1 MANPRSGE
9 TWLITGCSTGLGA
22 VLARMALAAGH
33 NVVATAR
40 NPMDVATLQKEH
52 DADHLLTARLDVED
66 PETVA
71 KAVETAT
78 KTFGAVDVLV
88 SNAGIGMIG
97 AVEETTPDEVR
108 RIFDVNVMGTLNM
121 IRGVLPVMR
130 AQRRG
135 RIVVISSAG
144 GVYAAPTIGV
154 YFASKHALEGLLE
167 AMRAEITPLGVTC
180 HLIEPGLTRTGMRSR
195 GMPPPSRPI
204 ADYDFIRIPRLEVLE
219 QPYPEGTTTP
229 EQVSQAIIDL
239 MAKAEPGF
247 RLPVGKDTHSRV
259 QQKVDEL
266 SAALRLGVEMGVTV

>member
-1 MANPRSGE
+1 
-9 TWLITGCSTGLGA
+9 
-22 VLARMALAAGH
+22 MALAAGH

-40 NPMDVATLQKEH
+40 NPDDMAALGDER
-52 DADHLLTARLDVED
+52 TAKRLVTTRLDVED
-66 PETVA
+66 PKSIA
-71 KAVETAT
+71 DAVELAT
-78 KTFGAVDVLV
+78 ETFGAIDVLV
-88 SNAGIGMIG
+88 SNAGVGMIG
-97 AVEETTPDEVR
+97 AVEETTPDEVG
-108 RIFDVNVMGTLNM
+108 RIFGVNVMGTLNV

-130 AQRRG
+130 ARRRG

-229 EQVSQAIIDL
+229 EQVGQAIIDL
-239 MAKAEPGF
+239 MARAEPGF
-247 RLPVGKDTHSRV
+247 RLPVGKDTHGRV
-259 QQKVDEL
+259 QQKIDDL
-266 SAALRLGVEMGVTV
+266 SAALRLGAEMGTTT